1 MEIGKQQNLFPIAG
15 SREGDEED
23 EEDAAHPRVGGDVVS
38 DLWTFGQI

>member
-1 MEIGKQQNLFPIAG
+1 MEMGKQQNLFPIAG

-23 EEDAAHPRVGGDVVS
+23 EDAVHPRVGGDVVS